1 MTFAQLIPLAINIS
15 LFLLVF
21 ALGLKTVKGD
31 ALYLINRPGL
41 LIKSL
46 LSMNVLMVFFAVV
59 VDVIFPLPRTL
70 AIALVALAIS
80 PVPPILPG
88 KQTKAGGSYSYAI
101 SLLATASVAAIV
113 LAPFAVG
120 IAGSVFG
127 LSLGISAGKIASIVL
142 LSIVLPLGAGILMR
156 FWLPEISERIARP
169 ISLAATVLLALAVLP
184 VLVKAW
190 PAVWALT
197 GSGLVLVLVAFSLVG
212 LAIGHF
218 LGGPDEHERTVLALA
233 TATRHPGV
241 AIAIVS
247 LNFPDEKAA
256 LAVVLYHLV
265 IGTLAA
271 IPYVRWRRG
280 VAPARSEG

>member
-41 LIKSL
+41 LIRSL
-46 LSMNVLMVFFAVV
+46 LSMNVLMVLFTVV
-59 VDVIFPLPRTL
+59 VDMIFPLPRTL
-70 AIALVALAIS
+70 EIALVALAIS

-88 KQTKAGGSYSYAI
+88 KQTKAGGSYYYAI

-113 LAPFAVG
+113 LAPFSVG
-120 IAGSVFG
+120 LAGSVFG

-156 FWLPEISERIARP
+156 FWLPEIGERIAHP
-169 ISLAATVLLALAVLP
+169 ISLAATVLLVLAVLP

-197 GSGLVLVLVAFSLVG
+197 GSGLVLVLVAFTAVGLLVG
-212 LAIGHF
+212 HL
-218 LGGPDEHERTVLALA
+218 LGGPNDEDRTVLALA

-280 VAPARSEG
+280 VAPARSEE

>member
-1 MTFAQLIPLAINIS
+1 MTLAELIPLAINIS

-31 ALYLINRPGL
+31 ALYLANRPGL
-41 LIKSL
+41 LLRSI
-46 LSMNVLMVFFAVV
+46 LSMNVAMVAFAIVV
-59 VDVIFPLPRTL
+59 ALTFPLPRTIE
-70 AIALVALAIS
+70 IALIALAIS

-101 SLLATASVAAIV
+101 SLLAAASLAAIV
-113 LAPFAVG
+113 LAPISVG
-120 IAGSVFG
+120 VAGNIFG
-127 LSLGISAGKIASIVL
+127 LESGISPGRVASIVV
-142 LSIVLPLGAGILMR
+142 LSIILPLGAGILMR
-156 FWLPEISERIARP
+156 FWLPEIGERIAHP
-169 ISLAATVLLALAVLP
+169 ISLAATVILVLAVLP
-184 VLVKAW
+184 VLFKAW

-197 GSGLVLVLVAFSLVG
+197 GSGLVLVLVAFTGVG
-212 LAIGHF
+212 LLLGHL
-218 LGGPDEHERTVLALA
+218 LGGPNDADRTVLALA

-271 IPYVRWRRG
+271 VPYVRWRRSAAF
-280 VAPARSEG
+280 VRSEA